1 MALVTPRRFSS
12 RMNWRVELTWY
23 SGGSFGP
30 LASVAYRIIA
40 LGLAISMPV
49 GSPDASRWIS
59 PPGGFGVSL
68 V

>member
-1 MALVTPRRFSS
+1 
-12 RMNWRVELTWY
+12 MNCRVELTWY

-40 LGLAISMPV
+40 LGRAISMPV
-49 GSPDASRWIS
+49 GSPLALRWIS
-59 PPGGFGVSL
+59 PPGGLGVSR